1 MWRRLIHEDGCLT
14 SQKWFPAQEQWDNY
28 SEEKEKL
35 EAGPIIQPTRYM
47 NVKKI
52 LQIVLNISFHPV
64 YLLPQ
69 QEIKATL
76 AQTNKRGQQT
86 AHRNKPE
93 SETSKKSNMG
103 LQSMAI
109 AAELRRAEG
118 WGGNNGSNKNQ
129 VCVAV
134 KLEKPTCGRGWT
146 AGLGKNCNCHRKTH
160 ELAPLSYWRVPVDL
174 LSVTCLF
181 VFRNK
186 RLHTIHLSLSL
197 SKVVHLFPSYS

>member
-1 MWRRLIHEDGCLT
+1 M
-14 SQKWFPAQEQWDNY
+14 
-28 SEEKEKL
+28 

-109 AAELRRAEG
+109 AAELRRA
-118 WGGNNGSNKNQ
+118 GG
-129 VCVAV
+129 
-134 KLEKPTCGRGWT
+134 
-146 AGLGKNCNCHRKTH
+146 
-160 ELAPLSYWRVPVDL
+160 
-174 LSVTCLF
+174 
-181 VFRNK
+181 
-186 RLHTIHLSLSL
+186 
-197 SKVVHLFPSYS
+197 